1 MRQVLTFYI
10 LSLKIL
16 LAEKIALIWSVVF
29 PIVAALV
36 LQSGFLSDAADEKEI
51 VQYISLFWVLI
62 ITSIYV
68 NGIGLQIARI
78 REYGLLKTYVMI
90 AGNRY
95 TFLTAILLTQISF
108 AAISL
113 LLFTSI
119 VSAYYSVFSFHLLL
133 SSLIVL
139 LMSFPLAIASVSIAA
154 IPIKLNNLSTIT
166 NILVYPLFFLSLN
179 SSSTNLLNYVNPYY
193 TMHEITE
200 IVVHLLMGIDY
211 TSNFYLLLLSM
222 LLYLVIGLF
231 IIKRFNL
238 LSLTSR

>member
-1 MRQVLTFYI
+1 MRQVLAFY
-10 LSLKIL
+10 LLYLKML
-16 LAEKIALIWSVVF
+16 LAEKIALIWSVIF
-29 PIVAALV
+29 PVVIALV
-36 LQSGFLSDAADEKEI
+36 FQRGFLNDATDEKEI
-51 VQYISLFWVLI
+51 VQYISFFWVFI
-62 ITSIYV
+62 IISIYI

-90 AGNRY
+90 TGNRY

-108 AAISL
+108 GVISL

-119 VSAYYSVFSFHLLL
+119 VSIYYRAFSFNLLL

-139 LMSFPLAIASVSIAA
+139 LVSFPLAIASVSIAA
-154 IPIKLNNLSTIT
+154 IPIKFNNLSTIM

-179 SSSTNLLNYVNPYY
+179 SRSSNLLNYVNPYY
-193 TMHEITE
+193 IIHEITK
-200 IVVHLLMGIDY
+200 IVINLLMGIDY
-211 TSNFYLLLLSM
+211 TYNFYLLLLSI
-222 LLYLVIGLF
+222 LLYLVVGLF

>member
-1 MRQVLTFYI
+1 MRQVLAFY
-10 LSLKIL
+10 LLYLKML
-16 LAEKIALIWSVVF
+16 LAEKIALIWSVIF
-29 PIVAALV
+29 PVVIALV
-36 LQSGFLSDAADEKEI
+36 FQRGFLNDATDEKEI
-51 VQYISLFWVLI
+51 VQYISFFWAFI
-62 ITSIYV
+62 IISTYI

-90 AGNRY
+90 TGNRY

-108 AAISL
+108 GAISL

-119 VSAYYSVFSFHLLL
+119 VSIYYRAFSFNLLL

-139 LMSFPLAIASVSIAA
+139 LVSFPLAIASVSIAA
-154 IPIKLNNLSTIT
+154 IPIKFNNLSTIM

-179 SSSTNLLNYVNPYY
+179 SRSSNLLNYVNPYY
-193 TMHEITE
+193 IIHEITE
-200 IVVHLLMGIDY
+200 IVINLLMGIDY
-211 TSNFYLLLLSM
+211 TYNFYLLLLSI
-222 LLYLVIGLF
+222 LLYLVVGLF